1 MRTLTPQ
8 QQSVI
13 DFVKSGEGSAI
24 VVAVAGAGK
33 TTTLIEAAGYMSGN
47 VLALAFNKT
56 IAGEMKERMP
66 FGVDVL
72 TAHAFGLRALL
83 KGGAKRRVDNSKCPK
98 LAREMWPSL
107 EQEKRGEI
115 LKAVSLFKQFLI
127 DPAKPD
133 ESKIAQ
139 IEEAYDLAPARR
151 DHALRLLARS
161 NALSDLD
168 FDDMVYLAPLRR
180 AISPAFDWLLVDE
193 CQDLNAAQH
202 EMIRQALKPG
212 GRVLFVGDPAQAI
225 YAFRGADAESFSAL
239 ARDFDC
245 TELGLTV
252 SFRCPRSIVKE
263 AQRYVSHIEA
273 HESAPAGTVETIA
286 DKETAR
292 RAMRP
297 ADAVVCRFNAPLV
310 GLCYSLL
317 SEGRPARIVGRDVA
331 QGLISLAT
339 RWAGKSFEELRGNLA
354 RWRDAET
361 SKENVSDAT
370 KERITDQCA
379 TLETLMDALAKDGR
393 NLVSDLVAWIEA
405 NFSGETADARAI
417 TLSTIH
423 KAKGLEWSRVW
434 YWGSEERPKQAGE
447 GSQEDNLSYVAV
459 TRAKAELYLVP
470 RVR

>member
-1 MRTLTPQ
+1 MRSLTPQ

-13 DFVKSGEGSAI
+13 DWVRTGEGSAI

-33 TTTLIEAAGYMSGN
+33 TTTLIEAAQHMQGA

-66 FGVDVL
+66 LGVEVM
-72 TAHAFGLRALL
+72 TAHACGLRALS
-83 KGGAKRRVDNSKCPK
+83 KGGAKRRVDNAKCAK
-98 LAREMWPSL
+98 LARDMWPSL
-107 EQEKRGEI
+107 EQSKCADL

-127 DPAKPD
+127 DPASAD
-133 ESKIAQ
+133 ESKIEA
-139 IEEAYDLAPARR
+139 IEEAHDLAPANRAK
-151 DHALRLLARS
+151 ALQLLARS
-161 NALSDLD
+161 NSLSDID
-168 FDDMVYLAPLRR
+168 FDDMVYLAPLKK
-180 AISPAFDWLLVDE
+180 ALAPAWDWLLVDE

-202 EMIRQALKPG
+202 EMIHQLLKPG

-239 ARDFDC
+239 ARDFNC
-245 TELGLTV
+245 RELGLTV
-252 SFRCPRSIVKE
+252 SFRCPQSIVKE

-273 HESAPAGTVETIA
+273 HESAPAGIVETIG

-292 RAMRP
+292 QAMRP

-310 GLCYSLL
+310 SLCYSLL
-317 SEGRPARIVGRDVA
+317 SDGRPARIVGRDVA

-339 RWAGKSFEELRGNLA
+339 RWVGRSFEELRGNLA

-361 SKENVSDAT
+361 IKPNVSDAT
-370 KERITDQCA
+370 KERVADQCA

-405 NFSGETADARAI
+405 NFSGDAADARAI
-417 TLSTIH
+417 TLCTIH
-423 KAKGLEWSRVW
+423 KAKGLEWPRVW
-434 YWGSEERPKQAGE
+434 YWGSEERPKQAPE
-447 GSQEDNLSYVAV
+447 GSQENNLAYVAV
-459 TRAKAELYLVP
+459 TRAKSELYLVP